1 MCIEFARKPSA
12 TGDSLRNE
20 IGPLIAAIGSDRFES
35 QLLAM
40 ARSLTS
46 CNHVSAIAVPCTGT
60 PRVIAAASI
69 DGTQVARETCEKYIA
84 HFWQMDATN
93 QTERARQNWSSDV
106 LVQLSDSASAFYRR
120 KMYNSEDWARTGSRI
135 AERLSLWFNDEDL
148 SFKVNLYRNLESDD
162 FQPGAVEA
170 MADAADILL
179 PLLRKHEAIYR
190 RPSTPISYS
199 DYVEALQQVAP
210 ALSRRE
216 LEVCA
221 GIALGMTSEAIALTL
236 GIKLTTVQTH
246 RKRAYA
252 RLRISSQNELMKLLY
267 TGVS

>member
-1 MCIEFARKPSA
+1 VCIEFVRKSSGS
-12 TGDSLRNE
+12 GDSLRRE

-40 ARSLTS
+40 ARRMTS
-46 CNHVSAIAVPCTGT
+46 CNHVSAISVPRTGT

-69 DGTQVARETCEKYIA
+69 DGNRVARQACEQYIT
-84 HFWQMDATN
+84 HFWQLDETN
-93 QTERARQNWSSDV
+93 QAKKSRQSSPSDV
-106 LVQLSDSASAFYRR
+106 LIQLSDAANAFYRR

-135 AERLSLWFNDEDL
+135 TEKLSFWFGDQES

-162 FQPGAVEA
+162 FRPGVVEA

-179 PLLRKHEAIYR
+179 PLLRKHEGMHR
-190 RPSTPISYS
+190 GPSAQGSFA
-199 DYVEALQQVAP
+199 DYVQSLQRVAP
-210 ALSRRE
+210 MLSRRE

-221 GIALGMTSEAIALTL
+221 GISLGMTSEAIALTL

-252 RLRISSQNELMKLLY
+252 RLHISSQNELLKLLY
-267 TGVS
+267 TGSA